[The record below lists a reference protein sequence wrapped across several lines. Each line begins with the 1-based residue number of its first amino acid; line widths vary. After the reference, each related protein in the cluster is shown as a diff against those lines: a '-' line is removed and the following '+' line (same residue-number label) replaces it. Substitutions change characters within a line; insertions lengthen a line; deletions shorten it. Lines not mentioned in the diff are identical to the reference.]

1 MKKQL
6 IIASF
11 FLILVANVSAKFG
24 IGAGAG
30 IIYPGFS
37 KSSLYGSQFGA
48 GAGFD
53 IFIRHTILNFSDSL
67 HIDARYSYRNYKA
80 DVNLPKTA
88 TTRFNF
94 SYLGLNLFMNIL
106 RFSDFY
112 LYSGVGASMVTVQAA
127 KDYLDVTEILIMP
140 EISVG
145 IEWNLSTHYNLFSQ
159 FDLQFGS
166 INVRDDILPVNGF
179 RLIIGGTMFLT
190 E

>member
-11 FLILVANVSAKFG
+11 ILILVANVSAKFG

-30 IIYPGFS
+30 MIYPGFS
-37 KSSLYGSQFGA
+37 KSSLYGSQFGV

-53 IFIRHTILNFSDSL
+53 VFLRHTLLNISDSL

-80 DVNLPKTA
+80 DVILPNTA

-94 SYLGLNLFMNIL
+94 SYLGLGLFINIL
-106 RFSDFY
+106 RISDFY
-112 LYSGVGASMVTVQAA
+112 LYSGAGASLVTVQAV
-127 KDYLDVTEILIMP
+127 KDFLEVTETLIMP

-166 INVRDDILPVNGF
+166 ISVRNDILPVNGF